1 MIASLH
7 VLVVDPEPATRD
19 LVSDLLADA
28 GLEVTTAY
36 DRDDARRVLAVFPI
50 DVVVG
55 AIDAAPAPVVQIERP
70 VRGGVLLEM
79 VREAAARSS
88 RH

>member
-7 VLVVDPEPATRD
+7 VLVVEPEPATRD
-19 LVSDLLADA
+19 LVSDLLAEA

-36 DRDDARRVLAVFPI
+36 GREDARRVLSVFPV

-55 AIDAAPAPVVQIERP
+55 SIESAPAPVVAIPRP
-70 VRGGVLLEM
+70 IHGLMLL
-79 VREAAARSS
+79 AAIRDAVARTS
-88 RH
+88 H

>member
-7 VLVVDPEPATRD
+7 VLVVEPEPATRD
-19 LVSDLLADA
+19 LVSDLLAEA

-36 DRDDARRVLAVFPI
+36 GQEDAARVLSVFPV

-55 AIDAAPAPVVQIERP
+55 SLDSSRAPVVEISRP
-70 VRGGVLLEM
+70 VHGLLLLAAI
-79 VREAAARSS
+79 REAAARA